1 MNCSR
6 CIVFL
11 YGYKQALWDV
21 IKLLNTEELE
31 NARLLGML
39 QTKELEI
46 DKFLQRRGLNADC
59 NKAE

>member
-1 MNCSR
+1 
-6 CIVFL
+6 VFL